1 MKKGK
6 LEKKMKMKKI
16 SEFTEGCRKA
26 VLLHDSGI
34 RVIFY
39 ENDEVVHSS
48 HVTVMKEAEHLAEDF
63 VQGRHN
69 PKILFG

>member
-1 MKKGK
+1 M
-6 LEKKMKMKKI
+6 
-16 SEFTEGCRKA
+16 EGSRKA
-26 VLLHDSGI
+26 VLMHDSGI

-39 ENDEVVHSS
+39 EEGEVVHSA
-48 HVTVMKEAEHLAEDF
+48 HVLEVKEAEHLAEDF